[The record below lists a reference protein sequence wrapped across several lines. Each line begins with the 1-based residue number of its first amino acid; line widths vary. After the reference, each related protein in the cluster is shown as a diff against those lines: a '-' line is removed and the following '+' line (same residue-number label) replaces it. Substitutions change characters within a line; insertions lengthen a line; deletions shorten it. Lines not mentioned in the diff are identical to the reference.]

1 MTAIRIG
8 PRLHSWADIL
18 VPLGFAGAAAICG
31 MAIAGGKVTHIA
43 IVLGGLLSLV
53 LLQMPAIAMWLVLVG
68 SLAIAGPVAFFI
80 PALDKIPWL
89 FSLLTLF
96 LAGASVVYAATLGR
110 SAKARMPA
118 FIPLFAAFVAYA
130 VASVLWSGEML
141 GEGVAGI
148 KRVAQGTGV
157 MFALA
162 TYPFASRNV
171 KRWVLLILVLSIAHL
186 PLAIYQRVEL
196 TQVLIGGADAIVG
209 LLELDRDGR
218 GASGV
223 LALMQMLVAGGI
235 IAFARESLLK
245 WPMAFFLM
253 ALVLAPLIFSEVNV
267 IFILTPVVVIA
278 AYADLIRKRPILLMF
293 GLGAFAACFVAVGSL
308 YLVWQQT
315 AWVGGE
321 QITMEKRLENIIAY
335 NFGEKGYNN
344 QGDLNRKTVFDYWVE
359 HHGLQ
364 NPDEWAFGHG
374 VGSTNLFGDSS
385 MPLLA
390 VRHGGKSLGLSTVS
404 QYLWELGFVGT
415 ALFLLAWWSGFTTG
429 IANLRRAPPGYWRAL
444 DRSLVVAIVVLGVGL
459 LYNASLSGILS
470 AQVLAGL
477 VFGLIAWRTR
487 FSDTSR

>member
-1 MTAIRIG
+1 MTAIRIA

-18 VPLGFAGAAAICG
+18 VPLGFAGAAAISG
-31 MAIAGGKVTHIA
+31 LAIAGGKVTHIA
-43 IVLGGLLSLV
+43 IILGGLLSLV
-53 LLQMPAIAMWLVLVG
+53 LLQIPAIAMWLVLVG
-68 SLAIAGPVAFFI
+68 SLAIVGPVAFFI

-96 LAGASVVYAATLGR
+96 LTGAAVVYAATMSR
-110 SAKARMPA
+110 SANGRMPA
-118 FIPLFAAFVAYA
+118 FIPLFAIFVTYA
-130 VASVLWSGEML
+130 IASVLWSDEML
-141 GEGVAGI
+141 GQGVGGI

-171 KRWVLLILVLSIAHL
+171 KRWVVLILVLSIAHL
-186 PLAIYQRVEL
+186 PLAIYQRLEL
-196 TQVLIGGADAIVG
+196 SQVLVGGADAIVG
-209 LLELDRDGR
+209 LLELDREGR

-223 LALMQMLVAGGI
+223 LALMQMLVVGGI

-245 WPMAFFLM
+245 WPVAFLLM

-267 IFILTPVVVIA
+267 IFILTPLVVIV

-293 GLGAFAACFVAVGSL
+293 GLGVFAAGFVMMGSL

-335 NFGEKGYNN
+335 NFGDRGYNN
-344 QGDLNRKTVFDYWVE
+344 PGDLNRNTVFTYWAD

-390 VRHGGKSLGLSTVS
+390 VRHGGKSLGLSTLS
-404 QYLWELGFVGT
+404 QYLWELGIVGL
-415 ALFLLAWWSGFTTG
+415 ALYLLAWWSAFTTG
-429 IANLRRAPPGYWRAL
+429 IANLRRSRPGFWRAL
-444 DRSLVVAIVVLGVGL
+444 DRSLVVAVVVLGVGL
-459 LYNASLSGILS
+459 IYNASLSGILS

-477 VFGLIAWRTR
+477 VLGLIAWRTR
-487 FSDTSR
+487 FGDTAR